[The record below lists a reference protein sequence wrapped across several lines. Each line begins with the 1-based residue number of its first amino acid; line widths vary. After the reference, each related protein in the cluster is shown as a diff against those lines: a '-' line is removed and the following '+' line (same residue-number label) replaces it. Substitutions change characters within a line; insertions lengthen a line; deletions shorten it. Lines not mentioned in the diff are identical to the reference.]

1 MDGLVNWLERYIL
14 PTASRI
20 GNEKHLVAVRD
31 SFITMMPVTMA
42 GAIAV
47 LLNAFL
53 RDFPTQ
59 YLGGPENWITTTFT
73 PVITVNGL
81 VWTGTIAVMS
91 LIFAASLGYHLSKA
105 YQVNETGGMFI
116 SLAAL

>member
-81 VWTGTIAVMS
+81 VWTGTIAVS
-91 LIFAASLGYHLSKA
+91 F
-105 YQVNETGGMFI
+105 T
-116 SLAAL
+116 

>member
-1 MDGLVNWLERYIL
+1 MNGLVNWLERYVL

-42 GAIAV
+42 GAIVV

-53 RDFPTQ
+53 R
-59 YLGGPENWITTTFT
+59 
-73 PVITVNGL
+73 
-81 VWTGTIAVMS
+81 
-91 LIFAASLGYHLSKA
+91 IF
-105 YQVNETGGMFI
+105 QPNI
-116 SLAAL
+116 